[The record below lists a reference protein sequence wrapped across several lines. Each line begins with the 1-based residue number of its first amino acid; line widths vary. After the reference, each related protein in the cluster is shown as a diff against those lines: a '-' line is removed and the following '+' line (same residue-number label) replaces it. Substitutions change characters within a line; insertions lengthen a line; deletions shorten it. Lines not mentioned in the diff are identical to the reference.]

1 MKNMKLATK
10 ISVIVICI
18 LTAGLAILWTSM
30 NGNVSSLMERQI
42 LENMNEAAETRSEIQ
57 KMLRLLHGRRI
68 IQRVTER

>member
-18 LTAGLAILWTSM
+18 LTAGLAVLWTSM

-42 LENMNEAAETRSEIQ
+42 LENMNEAAETRSEIA
-57 KMLRLLHGRRI
+57 
-68 IQRVTER
+68 EE